1 MSDFC
6 VGTMTTEMGWE
17 IQSPVEAISRH
28 FTYWLISR
36 RNQGKVMGKVPS
48 FFYLFMKFSR
58 TPDTLV
64 EKAKQELDDYFG
76 EISAQRNVAVT
87 YKYINDTKSLYT
99 VQFDIQVIID
109 GIMYDLGR
117 SIEITG
123 EFYREIDKMRL
134 GK

>member
-1 MSDFC
+1 MADFC

-17 IQSPVEAISRH
+17 VQSPVEAIARH
-28 FTYWLISR
+28 FSYWLISR
-36 RNQGKVMGKVPS
+36 RNQGKVLDKVPS
-48 FFYLFMKFSR
+48 FFYLFMRFSR

-64 EKAKQELDDYFG
+64 EKAKQELEEYFG
-76 EISAQRNVAVT
+76 ELSSQRNVAVT
-87 YKYINDTKSLYT
+87 YKYINNTKTLYT
-99 VQFDIQVIID
+99 VQIDIQVIID
-109 GIMYDLGR
+109 GTAYDLGR